1 MGIKNSTTN
10 LKKAK
15 KRPSKKS
22 FLNGE
27 DGDDV
32 GVFEGVK
39 PENYSDRWALD
50 LIGGDFQQKS
60 PLDSRRSAILG
71 IKNSTAN
78 LKKAK
83 KKTFKEV
90 FFKWWRR

>member
-1 MGIKNSTTN
+1 MGIKTQLQTS
-10 LKKAK
+10 KKQK

-83 KKTFKEV
+83 KKDLQKSLF
-90 FFKWWRR
+90 

>member
-10 LKKAK
+10 LKKQK

-22 FLNGE
+22 FLNGG

-83 KKTFKEV
+83 KKDLQKSLF
-90 FFKWWRR
+90 